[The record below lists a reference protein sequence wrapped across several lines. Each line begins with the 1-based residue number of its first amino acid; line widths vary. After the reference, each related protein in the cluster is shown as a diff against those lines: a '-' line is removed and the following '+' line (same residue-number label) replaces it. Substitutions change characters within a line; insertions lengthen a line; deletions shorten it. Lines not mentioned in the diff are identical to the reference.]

1 MSRIWVGD
9 LHKSLLFVRK
19 RNTQFS
25 AHLAGMGEAENTCY
39 FVGINIWKDV
49 TWKLEKRAE
58 G

>member
-1 MSRIWVGD
+1 MGD